1 VIGAFYYLRIIKIM
15 YFEEADEPLDS
26 DLPLA
31 NRMVLGVS
39 MAVILLFFVG
49 LGHLLE
55 QASGEAAALMAQL

>member
-1 VIGAFYYLRIIKIM
+1 M
-15 YFEEADEPLDS
+15 YFEEVDEPLDS

-39 MAVILLFFVG
+39 MAVILLFFIG

-55 QASGEAAALMAQL
+55 QASGAATALMAQL